1 MENKEQVTVSTDYVV
16 RVNKLLESA
25 EDMLKDIRF
34 LQNAVEISVPKGVN
48 FSQAEKAIIEN
59 SRKKLKSDVVH
70 NLIKEIREME
80 KSFKKNYK

>member
-1 MENKEQVTVSTDYVV
+1 MKNKKHAAVSVDYIVK
-16 RVNKLLESA
+16 VNKLLESA
-25 EDMLKDIRF
+25 EDMLKDIHF
-34 LQNAVEISVPKGVN
+34 LQNAVEIAVPKGVN

-80 KSFKKNYK
+80 KSFKKN